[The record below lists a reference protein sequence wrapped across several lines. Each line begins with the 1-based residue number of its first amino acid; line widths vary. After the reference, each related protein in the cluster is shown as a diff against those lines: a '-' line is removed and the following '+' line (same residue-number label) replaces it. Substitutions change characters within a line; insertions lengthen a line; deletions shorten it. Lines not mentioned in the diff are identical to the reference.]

1 MPTEQA
7 NDLRALLKENVYN
20 LTVCGGAGKIVNL
33 PEYEIHPRDF
43 LQFAEEEIDD
53 LKSTKSIINCV
64 SNLKRAIDCQID
76 VFLFSLN
83 LQKHYKDKRLG
94 IDRKLGFIEKCGL
107 FSKTS
112 LSTINAIR
120 NKLEHHY
127 QLPKID
133 HIHVYFDLVTAFIA
147 VLENAISI
155 AGNNCEV
162 EFEIGEWQGDNDEPT
177 KVGSLTST
185 YIEEKPQVRISYSKS
200 GVGKEFIASV
210 DNLEELAFFVKVHSL
225 LLNVSKTY
233 HGQYANNEIEKL

>member
-1 MPTEQA
+1 MCTEQA
-7 NDLRALLKENVYN
+7 NELKELLKENVYN
-20 LTVCGGAGKIVNL
+20 LTVCGGSGKIVGL

-43 LQFAEEEIDD
+43 LLFAEDEIGD
-53 LKSTKSIINCV
+53 LKSNKSIINCV

-76 VFLFSLN
+76 IFLFALN

-112 LSTINAIR
+112 LSTINTIR

-133 HIHVYFDLVTAFIA
+133 HIHIYFDLVTAFIT

-155 AGNNCEV
+155 AGDNYEV
-162 EFEIGEWQGDNDEPT
+162 EFEIGEWKDDEDDPI
-177 KVGSLTST
+177 KVGCLSST
-185 YIEEKPQVRISYSKS
+185 YVADKPEVIISFSKG
-200 GVGKEFIASV
+200 GVKRDFVAGTS
-210 DNLEELAFFVKVHSL
+210 NLDELAFFVKVHSL

-233 HGQYANNEIEKL
+233 HGLYANTEIEKL